1 MPNWL
6 TLLCLLTIVPIFGS
20 SQTTSKITITNEQ
33 LKTAN
38 IIFAEHAKF
47 SSEIPLLKYQVTNL
61 KNLNKSW
68 EKTDSIRKTQLV
80 EYYGVIRDQDKSI
93 EGLQKSLKRQRKVM
107 RYGVVSSVILIVTCL
122 LVK

>member
-1 MPNWL
+1 M
-6 TLLCLLTIVPIFGS
+6 
-20 SQTTSKITITNEQ
+20 
-33 LKTAN
+33 
-38 IIFAEHAKF
+38 
-47 SSEIPLLKYQVTNL
+47 TNL

-93 EGLQKSLKRQRKVM
+93 EGLQKSLKKQRKIAG
-107 RYGVVSSVILIVTCL
+107 YGIASSIALIITCL